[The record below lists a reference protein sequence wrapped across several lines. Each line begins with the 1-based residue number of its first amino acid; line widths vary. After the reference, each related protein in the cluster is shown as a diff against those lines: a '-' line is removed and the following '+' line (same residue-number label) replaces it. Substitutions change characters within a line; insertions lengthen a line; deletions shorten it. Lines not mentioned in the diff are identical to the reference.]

1 MKIIDISQELLTARV
16 YDGDPAP
23 KIESLSNMENGDLY
37 NLSTLS
43 MCLHNGTHIDAPSHF
58 IKGGKTVDEMPLDA
72 FVGKCFVAEH
82 EGEIS
87 AEDAAKILEKA
98 KLALAAKSLKKGTE
112 SDAAERILLKGN
124 LTVTEDA
131 ARVFAES
138 KIKLLGNEGQ
148 TVGPEDA
155 PMAVHLI
162 LLEKEIILLE
172 GIVLTEA
179 HEGVYFLS
187 AAPLNIKGA
196 EGSPCRAWLTEI

>member
-1 MKIIDISQELLTARV
+1 MKIIDISQELLAARV
-16 YDGDPAP
+16 YEGDPAP

-37 NLSTLS
+37 NLSALS

-58 IKGGKTVDEMPLDA
+58 IKGGKTVDKIPLDA
-72 FVGKCFVAEH
+72 FVGKCFVAEY

-87 AEDAAKILEKA
+87 AEEAAKILEKA
-98 KLALAAKSLKKGTE
+98 AANN
-112 SDAAERILLKGN
+112 AAERILLKGN

-148 TVGPEDA
+148 TVGPKDA

>member
-1 MKIIDISQELLTARV
+1 MRIIDISQELLTARV
-16 YDGDPAP
+16 YEGDPAP
-23 KIESLSNMENGDLY
+23 KVESLSNMENGDLY
-37 NLSTLS
+37 NLSALS

-58 IKGGKTVDEMPLDA
+58 IKGGKTVDKMPLDA

-87 AEDAAKILEKA
+87 AEEAAKILEKA
-98 KLALAAKSLKKGTE
+98 ASHN
-112 SDAAERILLKGN
+112 AAERILLKGN

-148 TVGPEDA
+148 TVGPTDA

-162 LLEKEIILLE
+162 LLEKEIVLLE
-172 GIVLTEA
+172 GIVLAEA

-196 EGSPCRAWLTEI
+196 EGSPCRAWLAEI

>member
-72 FVGKCFVAEH
+72 FVGKCFVAEY
-82 EGEIS
+82 EGKIS
-87 AEDAAKILEKA
+87 VEDAAKILEKA
-98 KLALAAKSLKKGTE
+98 ASHNAT
-112 SDAAERILLKGN
+112 ERILLKGN

-138 KIKLLGNEGQ
+138 NVKLLGNEGQ
-148 TVGPEDA
+148 TIGPKDA

-162 LLEKEIILLE
+162 LLEKEMVLLE

>member
-1 MKIIDISQELLTARV
+1 MRIIDISQELLAARV
-16 YDGDPAP
+16 YEGDPAP

-37 NLSTLS
+37 NLSALS

-58 IKGGKTVDEMPLDA
+58 IKGGKTVDKIPLDA

-82 EGEIS
+82 EGEVS

-98 KLALAAKSLKKGTE
+98 AANNAT
-112 SDAAERILLKGN
+112 ERILLKGN

-148 TVGPEDA
+148 TVGPTDA

-162 LLEKEIILLE
+162 LLEKEIVLLE
-172 GIVLTEA
+172 GIVLTDA

>member
-23 KIESLSNMENGDLY
+23 KIESLSNIENGDLY
-37 NLSTLS
+37 NLSALS

-72 FVGKCFVAEH
+72 FVGKCFVAEY
-82 EGEIS
+82 EGKIS
-87 AEDAAKILEKA
+87 VEDAAKILEKA
-98 KLALAAKSLKKGTE
+98 ASHNAT
-112 SDAAERILLKGN
+112 ERILLKGN

-138 KIKLLGNEGQ
+138 KVKLLGNEGQ
-148 TVGPEDA
+148 TIGPKDA

-162 LLEKEIILLE
+162 LLEKEMVLLE

>member
-1 MKIIDISQELLTARV
+1 MRIIDISQELLTARI
-16 YDGDPAP
+16 YEGDPAP

-37 NLSTLS
+37 NLSALS

-58 IKGGKTVDEMPLDA
+58 IKGGKTVDKMPLDA
-72 FVGKCFVAEH
+72 FAGKCFVAEH

-98 KLALAAKSLKKGTE
+98 ASH
-112 SDAAERILLKGN
+112 DAAERILLKGN

-148 TVGPEDA
+148 TVGPTDA

-162 LLEKEIILLE
+162 LLEKEIVLLE
-172 GIVLTEA
+172 GIVLTDA